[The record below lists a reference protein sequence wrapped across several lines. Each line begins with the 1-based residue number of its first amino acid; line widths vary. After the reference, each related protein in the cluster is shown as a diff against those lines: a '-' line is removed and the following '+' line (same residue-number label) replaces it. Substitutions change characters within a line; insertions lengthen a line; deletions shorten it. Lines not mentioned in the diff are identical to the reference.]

1 MERETVVD
9 VAGKRVLVA
18 EDNRVMSDVIRFN
31 LQRTGAH
38 VTVASTGSKA
48 LEMLLAE
55 DFDALLSDYQM
66 PGLNGEE
73 LCRSVRNCGR
83 NEQIPIVMI
92 SAKGYEIDKSRL
104 QQELGLTR
112 FLHKPFSARQMVDV
126 VHEALSSTRT

>member
-1 MERETVVD
+1 VD
-9 VAGKRVLVA
+9 VTGKRVLVA

-31 LQRTGAH
+31 LQRTGAV
-38 VTVASTGSKA
+38 VTVAATGSKA
-48 LEMLLAE
+48 LEMLLRE

-73 LCRSVRNCGR
+73 LCRTVRQCGR

-92 SAKGYEIDKSRL
+92 SAKGYEIDKPRL
-104 QQELGLTR
+104 QAELGLTR

-126 VHEALSSTRT
+126 VQEALASART

>member
-1 MERETVVD
+1 VD
-9 VAGKRVLVA
+9 VTGKRVLVA

-31 LQRTGAH
+31 LQRTGAI
-38 VTVASTGSKA
+38 VTVAPTGSKA
-48 LEMLLAE
+48 LEMLLRE

-73 LCRSVRNCGR
+73 LCRSVRQCGR

-92 SAKGYEIDKSRL
+92 SAKGYEIDKPRL
-104 QQELGLTR
+104 QAELGLTR

-126 VHEALSSTRT
+126 VQEALASSRT